1 MAVTQIVSSRLLN
14 NGAKRLPGDPLV
26 PLVKKRA
33 WPWPSPWHLHSQKVF
48 MPTQFTV
55 YKLRHSIG

>member
-26 PLVKKRA
+26 PLVKNVRD
-33 WPWPSPWHLHSQKVF
+33 HDLVRHSS
-48 MPTQFTV
+48 QFTSYGTV
-55 YKLRHSIG
+55 SGKIM

>member
-26 PLVKKRA
+26 PLVKNVRDHDLVCDIYIPRKF
-33 WPWPSPWHLHSQKVF
+33 LC
-48 MPTQFTV
+48 
-55 YKLRHSIG
+55 RHSLQATAQYRIK